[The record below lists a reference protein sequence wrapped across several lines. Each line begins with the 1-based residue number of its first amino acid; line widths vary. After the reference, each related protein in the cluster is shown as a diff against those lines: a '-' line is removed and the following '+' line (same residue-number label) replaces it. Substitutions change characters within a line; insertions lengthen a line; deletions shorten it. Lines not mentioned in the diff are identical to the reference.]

1 MTMKQRCVLLADA
14 HSNMLEGIRGLLESM
29 FETVVMV
36 ADENSLLE
44 AADKLKPNLAVVDLS
59 MPVSEGPNVARRIK
73 QQHPNLKTI
82 ILSVHDEPTVVNE
95 ALAAGASG
103 FVLKRAAAT
112 DLIPAVR
119 EVLQGRPY
127 ISPAVEYPSRRCP
140 T

>member
-1 MTMKQRCVLLADA
+1 MKQGQVLLADRHQNVLA
-14 HSNMLEGIRGLLESM
+14 GIRSLLETI

-36 ADENSLLE
+36 ADEASLLE
-44 AADKLKPNLAVVDLS
+44 AAERLEPDLAIIDISL
-59 MPVSEGPNVARRIK
+59 PVSTEENIARRLRNR
-73 QQHPNLKTI
+73 HPDLKFI
-82 ILSVHDEPTVVNE
+82 VLSVHDEPTVVNE

-127 ISPAVEYPSRRCP
+127 ISPAVEYPSRRYP